1 MKKEKLK
8 ELILESLKDEEPDR
22 KILKDLQ
29 DAVLSFSF
37 SDDFADK
44 VTERIYSSAV
54 VIHKEEDFILSASKI
69 FYRIAFTG
77 IAAIILLLISIYI
90 SQGNLS
96 IDSFLGLGDIADE
109 SILFA
114 LTGN

>member
-8 ELILESLKDEEPDR
+8 ELMLKSLEGNEPAAGIFEE
-22 KILKDLQ
+22 LQ
-29 DAVLSFSF
+29 NAGVSFSF
-37 SDDFADK
+37 SDDFADR
-44 VTERIYSSAV
+44 VTDRIFSPAV
-54 VIHKEEDFILSASKI
+54 TIRRESDFIVSFSKV
-69 FYRIAFTG
+69 FYRIAVTG

-109 SILFA
+109 SILYA